1 MNIPNTLTIIRLLL
15 IPAFIVVFFLHIP
28 FNLQISVAIFL
39 LAGFTDIL
47 DGYIARK
54 YNIITK
60 LGIVMDPLADKL
72 MLLAVLSCLVVN
84 NFIPF
89 WVLII
94 MLIKECSMISI
105 GFFLYKK
112 NVVIPANVFGKTASL
127 LFYISIF
134 LLINK
139 VNILTINVGKI
150 LIYIAVFSAITAFIN
165 YMLVYMKRSKKSSEI

>member
-15 IPAFIVVFFLHIP
+15 IPAFIIVFFLHIP
-28 FNLQISVAIFL
+28 FNLQISVTIFL

-72 MLLAVLSCLVVN
+72 MLISVLSCLLAK
-84 NFIPF
+84 NFIPS
-89 WVLII
+89 WVLAI
-94 MLIKECSMISI
+94 MLIKECSMIFI

-112 NVVIPANVFGKTASL
+112 NVVIPANVFGKTASF
-127 LFYISIF
+127 LFYIAIF
-134 LLINK
+134 LIINK
-139 VNILTINVGKI
+139 VEFFNVYIGKI
-150 LIYIAVFSAITAFIN
+150 IIYIAVISAVTAFIN
-165 YMLVYMKRSKKSSEI
+165 YVLVYLKQNKKSSKI